1 VIGRLLAPVVAML
14 LVLPAG
20 GGPGVAS
27 GGLEANAS
35 GSRAKAKRVRAWT
48 IQYRAHN
55 GAHRGATVILPA
67 WYGRRNNPRIPLV
80 ISPHGRGLTGWAN
93 AKIWG
98 NLPAR
103 GRFAVV
109 SPGGQGRRLPR
120 HSWGYSGQIEDLARM
135 PVILRRTLPWLRI
148 DRRRVFAVGGSMG
161 GQETLLLL
169 ARHPGLL
176 AGAAVFDAVVDFT
189 VQYRRFRHLKCNT
202 LCRRRWVK
210 PLGDGLRELA
220 RYEVGDMPKKRPTA
234 YRVRSPITYVGA
246 IATSCVPLQIW
257 WSVADQ
263 VVTAE
268 ERQSS
273 KLFWTIRRL
282 NPNAPVTAYVGFW
295 RHTVAMHARSNLPIA
310 LVGLGLLDERV
321 QLSPPDLR
329 TVRPRPSSTWVC

>member
-1 VIGRLLAPVVAML
+1 VSDG
-14 LVLPAG
+14 
-20 GGPGVAS
+20 
-27 GGLEANAS
+27 
-35 GSRAKAKRVRAWT
+35 VRAWT
-48 IQYRAHN
+48 IRYRAHN
-55 GAHRGATVILPA
+55 RAPRPA
-67 WYGRRNNPRIPLV
+67 VVLVPAGFGPSCPPPPMPLV
-80 ISPHGRGLTGWAN
+80 VSPHGRGVRADTN
-93 AKIWG
+93 ARLWG
-98 NLPAR
+98 ELPAQ
-103 GRFAVV
+103 GGFAVV
-109 SPGGQGRRLPR
+109 CPGGMGRRLPL
-120 HSWGYSGQIEDLARM
+120 HSWGWRGQIADLARM
-135 PVILRRTLPWLRI
+135 PSIVRATLPWLRV
-148 DRRRVFAVGGSMG
+148 DPRRVYAVGGSMG

-189 VQYRRFRHLKCNT
+189 VQYRRFRHLKCNK

-220 RYEVGDMPKKRPTA
+220 REEVGGMPKKRPTA
-234 YRVRSPITYVGA
+234 YRVRSPITYVRA

-268 ERQSS
+268 QRQSS
-273 KLFWTIRRL
+273 KLFWTIRAL

-295 RHTVAMHARSNLPIA
+295 IHTVAMHARSHLPIA

-329 TVRPRPSSTWVC
+329 TVRPRPASAWVC